1 MLKGGDILLLVQMK
15 YFKKKNESGLLWF
28 VQCLLFSE
36 QLGTTTANPDG
47 FSMLESSL
55 IISLLNAIGD
65 KLLCKMELRDC
76 S

>member
-1 MLKGGDILLLVQMK
+1 MARVYSWTTTVSVLLLVQMK
-15 YFKKKNESGLLWF
+15 YFKKKNE
-28 VQCLLFSE
+28 SE